1 MQLAVEFA
9 SNVTIARRLVVLLT
23 VPLVAL
29 LGLGVFTRLQL
40 AEIEERSRLV
50 AESRIVALATL
61 GNLSRGFSELRV
73 NVRSYLLAEN
83 DTQRAAARAAFDED
97 ERDVTRLLQEYGDG
111 LILGDKERRLFD
123 EYQTLSRDWI
133 GDAKQAMALLDAGQG
148 REAVRFLNGRITEL
162 GFRLSAVSNEWI
174 GYDEQ
179 SAAAAASESIAV
191 INRFRRD
198 MLIANSAAFVLTL
211 LLGFLT
217 LRRIVTPIRALES
230 SVKTIA
236 EGDYAK
242 AVPFVR
248 ALSSRMPRV
257 PSSNKGARWMA
268 IPTGIRTTC
277 TMPSTP
283 AICQRRRGMGVMGA
297 PRFVRPGGPA

>member
-1 MQLAVEFA
+1 MQLAVEAA

-40 AEIEERSRLV
+40 AEIEARSRLV

-83 DTQRAAARAAFDED
+83 DTQRAAARAAFDDD
-97 ERDVTRLLQEYGDG
+97 ERDVTRLLKEYGDG
-111 LILGDKERRLFD
+111 LILGDKERRLFT
-123 EYQTLSRDWI
+123 EYTTLSREWI
-133 GDAKQAMALLDAGQG
+133 ADAREAMSLVDAGRS
-148 REAVRFLNGRITEL
+148 REAVTSLNGRISEL
-162 GFRLSAVSNEWI
+162 GFQLSAVSNEWI
-174 GYDEQ
+174 GYDQQ
-179 SAAAAASESIAV
+179 SAAGAGSESIAV
-191 INRFRRD
+191 INRFRRN

-236 EGDYAK
+236 DGDYAK

-248 ALSSRMPRV
+248 ATDETGEL
-257 PSSNKGARWMA
+257 ARS
-268 IPTGIRTTC
+268 IDILKQP
-277 TMPSTP
+277 
-283 AICQRRRGMGVMGA
+283 
-297 PRFVRPGGPA
+297 